1 MQLLLRWLMRPR
13 DIAHRQ
19 LTADRNGFFFSRFF
33 SLACFLENSE
43 TQMNEQRAHS
53 FSLAIQ

>member
-19 LTADRNGFFFSRFF
+19 LTADRNGFFFSRF
-33 SLACFLENSE
+33 LACFLEKSE